1 VLWAISTGDL
11 AAKRTF
17 CNQYGFAH
25 RLLSD
30 PQGAVAR
37 DYRVAM
43 PVPGVSVANRV
54 TVIIDPKGIVASVD
68 PSVDFNHAAESAL
81 AELDRLGVGVK

>member
-1 VLWAISTGDL
+1 MLWAISTGNL
-11 AAKRTF
+11 AAKRSF
-17 CNQYGFAH
+17 CSQYGFAH

-54 TVIIDPKGIVASVD
+54 TVIIDPEGKVASVD

-81 AELDRLGVGVK
+81 AELDRLRGGVK